1 MSWEI
6 IAALITLVTFGIAI
20 CKIVA
25 NNTKVITELKCS
37 VDQISCVFREQ
48 KERQD
53 CAEETISDH
62 SLHLAHL
69 DEKVER
75 HEKQISALESK
86 N

>member
-6 IAALITLVTFGIAI
+6 ITALITLVTFGTAI

-37 VDQISCVFREQ
+37 VDQISKVFREQ
-48 KERQD
+48 KERQE
-53 CAEETISDH
+53 CAEKVISDH

-69 DEKVER
+69 DDKVEL